1 MLKSTLENSWSSVS
15 QKTLQTDVIY
25 VFLLEDPW
33 EQVFSPNSLDWT
45 TFQGFRIEPL
55 VQMLNT
61 SFLLPVCTEF
71 YQENAFPGKQQDSVW
86 YSAGWFS
93 SFKECGFNNTDIENT
108 FIFLPFVSVLVSLC
122 SHTEQTSRKGKDYS
136 FFLLFFFFPISCEN
150 IGNESLFVGKN
161 WNILAELSRDTV
173 MGEHRTELRGVS
185 GTVCEISQRE
195 GAAGQEK
202 KKTCLGKAVVEK
214 FMAYIGWLDQEHKR
228 SQKIRNTKIIFF
240 L

>member
-1 MLKSTLENSWSSVS
+1 MLFLGSSKIVFDTQLDDFPLSKSVVLTTLTL
-15 QKTLQTDVIY
+15 KTHLFSY
-25 VFLLEDPW
+25 PLFL
-33 EQVFSPNSLDWT
+33 SLLACAAT
-45 TFQGFRIEPL
+45 QSKL
-55 VQMLNT
+55 V
-61 SFLLPVCTEF
+61 
-71 YQENAFPGKQQDSVW
+71 GK
-86 YSAGWFS
+86 
-93 SFKECGFNNTDIENT
+93 ERTI
-108 FIFLPFVSVLVSLC
+108 L
-122 SHTEQTSRKGKDYS
+122 
-136 FFLLFFFFPISCEN
+136 FFFFFFFFPISCEN

-161 WNILAELSRDTV
+161 WNILGELSRDTV